1 MAQATK
7 FKVTVTY
14 EMEYDGEVTEAD
26 IELNDII
33 EDADAITDIKVKT
46 KKVRN

>member
-1 MAQATK
+1 MKNTK
-7 FKVTVTY
+7 ITVTVTY

-33 EDADAITDIKVKT
+33 EDANAITDIKVKT
-46 KKVRN
+46 KKVKS